1 MRHGYPPVWL
11 SAALLAL
18 ALMWRMV
25 GAPLTAQQLG
35 DMHTP
40 LWQARVLLPTRI
52 ERVLRLWL
60 PGAQA
65 AQAQTIRE
73 EAMGEEGQALDRLA
87 NGEEQPLLTVYLARE
102 GRFEQ
107 MALESYVCGV
117 VVAEMPAAYHLEAL
131 KAQAVAART
140 RALWQ
145 MENGGCALHEGA
157 DICTDSAHCQ
167 GYATPAQCREIWGAE
182 YTAYRDRVVEA
193 VAATRDE
200 LITYAGQPI
209 TVMYHAISG
218 GRTEDAQAVFSQGFP
233 YLVSVES
240 GGEEGARGFQQDT
253 RLTFEEIAEKLNAAL
268 DMKLTPQEVAR
279 TLMVEGYTDSGRVAA
294 MLVGGRRVEGAAF
307 RQALGLRST
316 WFTLSMDEQAVTFH
330 QQGYGHG
337 VGMSQAGANSMAA
350 DGADYRSILMHYY
363 PGVAI
368 EKR

>member
-25 GAPLTAQQLG
+25 GAPLTATQFE
-35 DMHTP
+35 DMQTP
-40 LWQARVLLPTRI
+40 LWQARVLLPTRVGRI
-52 ERVLRLWL
+52 LRLWM
-60 PGAQA
+60 PGAQE

-73 EAMGEEGQALDRLA
+73 EALGEEGQVLDRLM
-87 NGEEQPLLTVYLARE
+87 NGEDQQTISVYLAQE
-102 GRFEQ
+102 GRVVE

-117 VVAEMPAAYHLEAL
+117 VAAEMPAAYHLEAL

-140 RALWQ
+140 RAIWQ
-145 MENGGCALHEGA
+145 TENGGCALHAGA

-167 GYATPAQCREIWGAE
+167 GYATPDQCRELWGWE
-182 YTAYRDRVVEA
+182 YTAYRDRVLQA

-200 LITYAGQPI
+200 LVTYGGQPI

-218 GRTEDAQAVFSQGFP
+218 GRTEAAQTVFSQALP

-240 GGEEGARGFQQDT
+240 DGEEGVPGYRQDT
-253 RLTFEEIAEKLNAAL
+253 FFTFDEMAAL
-268 DMKLTPQEVAR
+268 LGDAFDLDLTAQEVER
-279 TLMVEGYTDSGRVAA
+279 TLAVAGYTDTGRVAA
-294 MLVGGRRVEGAAF
+294 MLAGDKEVEATAF

-316 WFTLSMDEQAVTFH
+316 WFTMSMDESGVTFH
-330 QQGYGHG
+330 QRGYGHG

-350 DGADYRSILMHYY
+350 DGADYRDILTHYY
-363 PGVAI
+363 PGVLV